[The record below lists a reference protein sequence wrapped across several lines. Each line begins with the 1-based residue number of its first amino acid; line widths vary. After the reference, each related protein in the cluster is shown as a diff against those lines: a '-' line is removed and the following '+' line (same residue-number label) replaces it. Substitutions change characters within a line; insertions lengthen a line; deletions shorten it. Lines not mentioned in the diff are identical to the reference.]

1 MLKNCL
7 IIILFVVAS
16 LLIAPR
22 IEANICQFWSGH
34 QVCVVQIKRS
44 AKYYWEYRTILSV
57 DGTKQPEIVY
67 DCRSFYYF
75 DPEKNKVFFKNN
87 ENDLGNF
94 VCDLF
99 D

>member
-1 MLKNCL
+1 MLKNYF
-7 IIILFVVAS
+7 IILLFVLAFFV
-16 LLIAPR
+16 IIPR
-22 IEANICQFWSGH
+22 AEANTCKFWSGH

-67 DCRSFYYF
+67 NCRNSYYF
-75 DPEKNKVFFKNN
+75 NPEKNKVFFKNN
-87 ENDLGNF
+87 KNDLGNF

-99 D
+99 N